1 MKDMDLIKKTM
12 DWINSKDVIRLA
24 LLTGSF
30 ADGSVTDELS
40 DLDISLFCSDPKL
53 LTGSDSWLKDI
64 DDVWV
69 MIPEKYHLLG
79 ATIPTRLVIFKD
91 GKKVDFSF
99 FSIDQLE
106 TLGRDKLPDAFNMG
120 YEVLVDKDHLASKL
134 PLPEFVGFRETEPS
148 VEDFHHLIKE
158 FWFEVYHVAKYLY
171 RQDLWSMQ
179 FRFSGIFHNILIKMI
194 CWNEAA
200 KYNWDYSTHS
210 NGKWLEK
217 WVGKDTWNTI
227 HHIFPH
233 FDTEEGWNAL
243 REMTQLFKRLSHETS
258 KSLGYENLTHLEG
271 EMNQFI
277 AKLETK
283 QRQGNSK

>member
-1 MKDMDLIKKTM
+1 MEETEILNKTIR
-12 DWINSKDVIRLA
+12 WINSEEEVRLA
-24 LLTGSF
+24 LITGSF
-30 ADGSVTDELS
+30 AECSITDELS
-40 DLDISLFCSDPKL
+40 DYDISLFCNDPEKL
-53 LTGSDSWLKDI
+53 IANDSWLTNI

-79 ATIPTRLVIFKD
+79 DTIPTRLVIFRG
-91 GKKVDFSF
+91 GKKIDFSF
-99 FSIDQLE
+99 FSTNQLNTLEID
-106 TLGRDKLPDAFNMG
+106 GLPDAFNMG
-120 YEVLVDKDHLASKL
+120 YEVLVDKDHLATKL
-134 PLPEFVGFRETEPS
+134 PSPEFAGFRETKPS
-148 VEDFHHLIKE
+148 KEDFNHLIEE

-200 KYNWDYSTHS
+200 KHSWNYSTHS